1 MRYVG
6 VSGPGGPEVMEM
18 HDGPVPV
25 PRAGEVLIR
34 VGTAEV
40 NRPDL
45 SQRAGT
51 YPPPPDASPIL
62 GLEVAGH
69 ITALGADVLG
79 WTVGDA
85 VCALVPG
92 GGYAEF
98 VAAPAAHCLPVPA
111 GLTVEQAAALPEG
124 AFTVWSNVFDR
135 GRLKAGETFLVH
147 GGTSGIGTMAIQLA
161 HALGSRVFATGGGKA
176 KCDFCVSLGAEIAVD
191 RHSEDFVA
199 EVLRATDGKG
209 VDVVLDMAGGD
220 YTARNLAA
228 LATDGRIVQIAV
240 LRGAKVE
247 ISLVDIM
254 RKRATITGSTL
265 RPRTIEAKGRI
276 AAALCKTVWPLIVNK
291 KVSPVI
297 DRVFP
302 FADVVE
308 AHRYLE
314 RGEQIGKV
322 LLTVRQSD

>member
-6 VSGPGGPEVMEM
+6 VSGPGGPDVMEM
-18 HDGPVPV
+18 RDGPVPV

-34 VGTAEV
+34 VGTAGV

-69 ITALGADVLG
+69 VAALGAGVSE

-98 VAAPAAHCLPVPA
+98 VATPAAHCLPVPK
-111 GLTVEQAAALPEG
+111 GLTIEQAAALPEG
-124 AFTVWSNVFDR
+124 AFTVWTNVFDR
-135 GRLKAGETFLVH
+135 GQLKAGETFLVH

-161 HALGSRVFATGGGKA
+161 RGLGSRVFTTAGGKV
-176 KCDFCVSLGAEIAVD
+176 KCDFCRSLGAEIAVD

-220 YTARNLAA
+220 YTARNLTA

-247 ISLVDIM
+247 ISLVDVM

-265 RPRTIEAKGRI
+265 RPRTIEAKGLI
-276 AAALCKTVWPLIVNK
+276 AAALRKTVWPLIENK

-297 DRVFP
+297 DREFP
-302 FADVVE
+302 FAEVVE